1 MEPWDNPS
9 SEPSL
14 SYLIVKHLRERLST
28 LGFKI
33 VGSPDKA
40 DLLLKGRIKFLKVFP
55 VNYESFMES
64 IERKIVFSGKY
75 QIFNRTGHLIFSGM
89 VSSSQYYEVLG
100 KGEVKEG
107 ILDAGKDEALENLA
121 EDVAEKIVDK
131 LMFFG
136 KERSKNLS
144 NSTQDGLKN

>member
-75 QIFNRTGHLIFSGM
+75 QIFNQTGHLIFSGNI
-89 VSSSQYYEVLG
+89 SSSEYYEVFEN
-100 KGEVKEG
+100 GEVKEG
-107 ILDAGKDEALENLA
+107 ILEAGKDEALENLA

-131 LMFFG
+131 LMFLG